1 MEKLNKRLHLMGNAF
16 KVILV
21 IRKGVPSVGNKTAGT
36 YLTLGMT
43 CYSLPRELKAGDMI
57 HYTIIFP
64 NMEWLTYGIPI
75 PGYSTYEDIKRVMIS
90 SQIQSKKF
98 LTNK

>member
-1 MEKLNKRLHLMGNAF
+1 
-16 KVILV
+16 
-21 IRKGVPSVGNKTAGT
+21 
-36 YLTLGMT
+36 MT

-75 PGYSTYEDIKRVMIS
+75 PGFSTYEDIKRVMIS
-90 SQIQSKKF
+90 SKIQSKKS
-98 LTNK
+98 LIINNQIVTKISDQ